1 MKVYIRW
8 FVNENNDVMI
18 VEEMKKVFEL
28 YGGLRG
34 CCVVVVEID
43 LFKDFY
49 EVNKILDISLLYN
62 FKFEDSGIWVWKV
75 YNIGEGKF
83 FKYKNL

>member
-1 MKVYIRW
+1 
-8 FVNENNDVMI
+8 MI

-62 FKFEDSGIWVWKV
+62 FKFEDSGI
-75 YNIGEGKF
+75 
-83 FKYKNL
+83 